1 MAHDDGDDIRIR
13 PGRSRGTRSRGNP
26 RDLPFTR
33 QVELAVRKAGGN
45 PGRIGGRKGGSGRFN
60 AHGRGAKAVASFPR
74 DGGSWQRDSIGR
86 FRSRRVVVKARVVKL
101 APQRGSRG
109 SKVRGVSQAA
119 DAHLRYLER
128 DGVTR
133 DGEKGRAY
141 SALENEADGRAFIER
156 GREDRHQFRLIV
168 APEDSV
174 EMDDLRGFTRDL
186 MRRMEQ
192 DLDTRLDWI
201 AVDHHNTGHPHTHI
215 IVRGV
220 LDDGRIL
227 NIAGDYIAHGIRH
240 RASELVTLELGPQTE
255 IDIARKLASEVEA
268 ERLTRLD
275 RMLIAESRER
285 GMVDLRPDA
294 AESYTTES
302 YMGRANRHL
311 LIDRAKRLERYGLAT
326 EAEPGRW
333 TLSDEAEPTLK
344 ALGERNDIIKTMHR
358 ALAEHGLA
366 EARGPSQYVTHGNR
380 IAEPVMGR
388 VLAKGLA
395 GDELGDRLHLVID
408 GVDGRTHY
416 VETADASTLD
426 EIRRGHIV
434 SLDPAP
440 TKAEPRP
447 ADLNIRTVAEANGGI
462 YRPSLH
468 REATREIIERRRGD
482 PDAFIRSHVRRLEA
496 LRRAGHVERIDADHW
511 KIPEDIAE
519 RGMAYDAPRRPKDF
533 AIRTLSTLDLDRQ
546 LGSDGATWLDRELAG
561 DKRTPLGE
569 LGFGREV
576 KDALR
581 RRAER
586 LVEMGLATD
595 SGKTITIKHGAVA
608 KLERQEVD
616 RVGQE
621 MAAERGLAYAPS
633 GPGEYVSG
641 RLAGVAA
648 LASGRFAMIDDGIGF
663 QLVPWQPVL
672 EKRLDQHIGGVRR
685 DDGGI
690 GLPGLCRRC
699 RLSRAVGGPG
709 AASERLG
716 SAPAPIAA
724 IASSMEA
731 MQQILIRV
739 LIALSRRAALPGRG
753 QRTSLQRTLASARRI
768 VRHRWNVGPL
778 RSPLARPPGGGN
790 LLHTPAEK
798 PFSRLAQEAKCVV
811 ERIEFD
817 GLRRP
822 T

>member
-1 MAHDDGDDIRIR
+1 MARDDSDDIRIR
-13 PGRSRGTRSRGNP
+13 PGRSRGTRPRGNP

-33 QVELAVRKAGGN
+33 QVELAVRRAGGN
-45 PGRIGGRKGGSGRFN
+45 PGRIGRGGAGRKGGSGRFN
-60 AHGRGAKAVASFPR
+60 AHGRGAKALALFPR
-74 DGGSWQRDSIGR
+74 DSGGWQRDSIGR

-101 APQRGSRG
+101 APRHGSRG
-109 SKVRGVSQAA
+109 PRARGVSRAA

-133 DGEKGRAY
+133 DGEQGRAY
-141 SALENEADGRAFIER
+141 SAFENEADGRAFIER
-156 GREDRHQFRLIV
+156 GRDDRHQFRLIV

-174 EMDDLRGFTRDL
+174 ELDDLRGFTRDL
-186 MRRMEQ
+186 MRRIEQ
-192 DLDTRLDWI
+192 DLGTKLDWV
-201 AVDHHNTGHPHTHI
+201 AVDHHNTGHSHTHI

-275 RMLIAESRER
+275 RMLIAESQER

-294 AESYTTES
+294 AESYTI
-302 YMGRANRHL
+302 RANRHL
-311 LIDRAKRLERYGLAT
+311 LIDRAKRLERYGLAIET
-326 EAEPGRW
+326 EPGRW
-333 TLSDEAEPTLK
+333 TISEKAELTLK

-366 EARGPSQYVTHGNR
+366 DERGPAQYVTHGNR

-395 GDELGDRLHLVID
+395 GDELGDRRHLVID

-416 VETADASTLD
+416 VETADAAKLD

-440 TKAEPRP
+440 TRAEPRP
-447 ADLNIRTVAEANGGI
+447 ADLNIQTVAQANGGI
-462 YRPSLH
+462 YQPNLH
-468 REATREIIERRRGD
+468 REATRETIERRHGD

-496 LRRAGHVERIDADHW
+496 LRRAGHVERIDADHR

-519 RGMAYDAPRRPKDF
+519 RGMAYDAPGQPRDF

-546 LGSDGATWLDRELAG
+546 LSSDGATWLDRELAG

-569 LGFGREV
+569 LGFGQEV
-576 KDALR
+576 KEALR

-586 LVEMGLATD
+586 LVEMGFATD
-595 SGKTITIKHGAVA
+595 TGKTITIKHGTIGA
-608 KLERQEVD
+608 LERQEVD
-616 RVGQE
+616 RVGRE

-641 RLAGVAA
+641 RLAGIAA
-648 LASGRFAMIDDGIGF
+648 LASGRFAMIEDGLGF
-663 QLVPWQPVL
+663 QLV
-672 EKRLDQHIGGVRR
+672 
-685 DDGGI
+685 
-690 GLPGLCRRC
+690 
-699 RLSRAVGGPG
+699 
-709 AASERLG
+709 
-716 SAPAPIAA
+716 
-724 IASSMEA
+724 
-731 MQQILIRV
+731 RV
-739 LIALSRRAALPGRG
+739 E
-753 QRTSLQRTLASARRI
+753 
-768 VRHRWNVGPL
+768 PL
-778 RSPLARPPGGGN
+778 R
-790 LLHTPAEK
+790 
-798 PFSRLAQEAKCVV
+798 C
-811 ERIEFD
+811 
-817 GLRRP
+817 
-822 T
+822 